1 MMAALRQAVADREAD
16 LRQAREA
23 VAKAAVDTAFQVHE
37 ARIAGAEE
45 IDLLRAEN
53 QRLRTE
59 LFLTRAHEDDADE
72 PGTTG
77 PPDVS

>member
-37 ARIAGAEE
+37 ARIAGAEQ